1 MTDFKAR
8 LKEVTLFSIPIVAG
22 QVGQMF
28 FGVGDI
34 MVAGRYS
41 NEVVSALGVATG
53 ILAPF
58 IMVGLGITYA
68 VSAIAAQRRGSNE
81 ELKDLVGSSLIAAHV
96 AGAGLLALLV
106 ILTMNLGILNLPEA
120 IASKVQTYL
129 LFVGPSIFPIM
140 LFQVFKEYLQ
150 AYDDTYFANGT
161 ILGFNVFN
169 ILLNIVM
176 MFGFA
181 FIPELGI
188 KGAAIATLI
197 SRSLMSLVL
206 LKYTLKKHPFP
217 FTYSMST
224 IKAVF
229 NLGVPISLSTLIEVS
244 LFSVV
249 TVLVGKMSITASAS
263 HNIVLNLASLTFM
276 VPLAL
281 ASAASVKVGGAYGKS
296 DPKELLEYTLAAQV
310 LSVGFMI
317 MSALCYFLIPG
328 ILLRFATDDMTLLNY
343 GAGMLIFVAAFQ
355 IPDGIQ
361 VTMTGILRGMG
372 VTKEVMFF
380 ALVSNWAIGLPVGHY
395 FAVNRGMEAAGYWA
409 GLATGL
415 TVMCFFLVFLFIK
428 KYKQFKLAS
437 TPQT

>member
-1 MTDFKAR
+1 M
-8 LKEVTLFSIPIVAG
+8 PIVAG

-28 FGVGDI
+28 FGIGDI

-41 NEVVSALGVATG
+41 NEAVSALGVATG

-68 VSAIAAQRRGSNE
+68 VSAIAAQRRGSDE
-81 ELKDLVGSSLIAAHV
+81 ELEDLVGSSLMAAHI
-96 AGAGLLALLV
+96 AGAGLLAALL
-106 ILTMNLGILNLPEA
+106 ILIMNLHILNLPEA
-120 IASKVQTYL
+120 ISSQVHTYL
-129 LFVGPSIFPIM
+129 LFAGPSVFPIM

-161 ILGFNVFN
+161 ILAFNVFN
-169 ILLNIVM
+169 ILLNIIL
-176 MFGFA
+176 MFG
-181 FIPELGI
+181 IGPVPELGI
-188 KGAAIATLI
+188 KGAAIATMV
-197 SRSLMSLVL
+197 SRSLMALVMIH
-206 LKYTLKKHPFP
+206 YTRKKHPFP
-217 FTYSMST
+217 FIYSKPT
-224 IKAVF
+224 IRSVF
-229 NLGVPISLSTLIEVS
+229 NLGIPISLSTLIEVS

-281 ASAASVKVGGAYGKS
+281 ASAASVKVGGSYGKG
-296 DPKELLEYTLAAQV
+296 DPKELLEYTLAAEL

-317 MSALCYFLIPG
+317 FSALCYFFIPNL
-328 ILLRFATDDMTLLNY
+328 LLRFATEDAALLNY
-343 GAGMLIFVAAFQ
+343 GATMLIFVAAFQ

-361 VTMTGILRGMG
+361 VTMSGILRGMG
-372 VTKEVMFF
+372 VTKEVMIF
-380 ALVSNWAIGLPVGHY
+380 ALISNWVIGLPVGHY
-395 FAVNRGMEAAGYWA
+395 LAVNRGMEASGYWA

-415 TVMCFFLVFLFIK
+415 TVMCFFLVIVFIK
-428 KYKQFKLAS
+428 KYKNFKSAS